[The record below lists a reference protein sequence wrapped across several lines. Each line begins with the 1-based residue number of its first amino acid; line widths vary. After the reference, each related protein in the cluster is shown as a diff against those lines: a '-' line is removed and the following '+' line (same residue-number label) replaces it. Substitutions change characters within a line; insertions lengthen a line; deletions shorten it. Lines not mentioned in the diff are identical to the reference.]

1 MIQLVATETT
11 VVIVFTAVT
20 ALTLALTTLF
30 VGWIFF
36 AVFEGGEETVRD
48 VQRFNE
54 LTDEARALLPS
65 GLPLFD
71 PEGAAE
77 TSAAIVRFQA
87 KKDEAR
93 KALWQS
99 RQRPAEELAS
109 EEPEAQPHPADEGGV
124 APSHRRRAPRRSA
137 IGVR

>member
-11 VVIVFTAVT
+11 VVIVFTAIT

-30 VGWIFF
+30 AGWIFF
-36 AVFEGGEETVRD
+36 AVFAGDEETIRD

-54 LTDEARALLPS
+54 LTDEARRLLPS
-65 GLPLFD
+65 GLPLLD
-71 PEGAAE
+71 PERATE

-99 RQRPAEELAS
+99 RQRPLEELAS
-109 EEPEAQPHPADEGGV
+109 EEPEVQPHPAEEGGV
-124 APSHRRRAPRRSA
+124 ARSHRRRAPHRSA
-137 IGVR
+137 ISVR